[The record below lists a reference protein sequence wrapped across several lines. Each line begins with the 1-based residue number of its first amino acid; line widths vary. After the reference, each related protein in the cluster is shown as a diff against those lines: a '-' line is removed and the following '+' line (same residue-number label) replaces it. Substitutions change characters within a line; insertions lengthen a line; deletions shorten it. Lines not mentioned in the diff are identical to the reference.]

1 MSNSCEPKT
10 ARLLCTRD
18 FPGKNTAVSY
28 HFLLQGIFLT
38 QGLNPGTVHFRQSP
52 ALQADSLQAEPP
64 GKLYNITAHITLV
77 SGLVR
82 GWDGCGSE
90 ACY

>member
-1 MSNSCEPKT
+1 MNP
-10 ARLLCTRD
+10 RLPGSFCTRD

-38 QGLNPGTVHFRQSP
+38 QGLNPGPVHFRQSP
-52 ALQADSLQAEPP
+52 TLQADSLLAEPP

-82 GWDGCGSE
+82 GQDGCGSD